1 MEIKKTPKADLEGK
15 KGIFFEIGLVVA
27 LGILLCA
34 FNWKANTKVEEGFV
48 TVAEEPVEE
57 EIIPITQQ
65 MMKPPPPPPPAPKLT
80 DLIEIVDQELDIDE
94 ELEIEDVEA
103 NVENRT
109 DYSYDYDGTGYDE
122 GDYGEEDIFQVVE
135 DMPTFPGD
143 INKWLGKN
151 VKYPV
156 IAQENNIQGRVT
168 VQFVIERDGSIIIQP
183 FLTFLHFIVEHREH
197 PYFTP
202 LQPNKLI
209 CIKDFAFTIH
219 TGEVATKLFILRVLE
234 PERKNIV

>member
-168 VQFVIERDGSIIIQP
+168 VQFVIERDGSITDVKVLRGVDPSLDKEAVRVVKSMPKWKPGKQRGKPVRVSYTVPIN
-183 FLTFLHFIVEHREH
+183 FR
-197 PYFTP
+197 
-202 LQPNKLI
+202 LQ
-209 CIKDFAFTIH
+209 
-219 TGEVATKLFILRVLE
+219 
-234 PERKNIV
+234 

>member
-15 KGIFFEIGLVVA
+15 KAIFFEIGLVLA
-27 LGILLCA
+27 LAVLLCA
-34 FNWKANTKVEEGFV
+34 FNWKTNSKVEEGFV
-48 TVAEEPVEE
+48 TVADEPVDE

-94 ELEIEDVEA
+94 ELEIQDAEA
-103 NVENRT
+103 DVENRT
-109 DYSYDYDGTGYDE
+109 DYSYDYDGAGYDE
-122 GDYGEEDIFQVVE
+122 GDYGEEDVFQVVE

-168 VQFVIERDGSIIIQP
+168 VQFVIEKDGSITDVKVLRGVDPSLDKEAVRVVKSMPKWKPGKQRGKPVRVSYTVPIN
-183 FLTFLHFIVEHREH
+183 FR
-197 PYFTP
+197 
-202 LQPNKLI
+202 LQ
-209 CIKDFAFTIH
+209 
-219 TGEVATKLFILRVLE
+219 
-234 PERKNIV
+234 

>member
-135 DMPTFPGD
+135 NMPTFPGD

-168 VQFVIERDGSIIIQP
+168 VQFVIERDGSITDVKVLRGVDPSLDKEAVRVVKSMPKWKPGKQRGKPVRVSYTVPIN
-183 FLTFLHFIVEHREH
+183 FR
-197 PYFTP
+197 
-202 LQPNKLI
+202 LQ
-209 CIKDFAFTIH
+209 
-219 TGEVATKLFILRVLE
+219 
-234 PERKNIV
+234 

>member
-168 VQFVIERDGSIIIQP
+168 VQFVIERDGSITDVKVLRGVDPSLDKEAVRVVKSMPKWKPGKQRGKPVRVSYTVHIN
-183 FLTFLHFIVEHREH
+183 FR
-197 PYFTP
+197 
-202 LQPNKLI
+202 LQ
-209 CIKDFAFTIH
+209 
-219 TGEVATKLFILRVLE
+219 
-234 PERKNIV
+234 

>member
-122 GDYGEEDIFQVVE
+122 GEYGEEDIFQVVE

-168 VQFVIERDGSIIIQP
+168 VQFVIERDGSITDVKVLRGVDPSLDKEAVRVVKSMPKWKPGKQRGKPVRVSYTVPIN
-183 FLTFLHFIVEHREH
+183 FR
-197 PYFTP
+197 
-202 LQPNKLI
+202 LQ
-209 CIKDFAFTIH
+209 
-219 TGEVATKLFILRVLE
+219 
-234 PERKNIV
+234 

>member
-1 MEIKKTPKADLEGK
+1 MEVKKSPKADLEGK
-15 KGIFFEIGLVVA
+15 KTIFLEIGFVIA
-27 LGILLCA
+27 LGILLSA
-34 FNWKANTKVEEGFV
+34 FNWKTNTKVEEGFV

-168 VQFVIERDGSIIIQP
+168 VQFVIERDGSITDVKVLRGVDPSLDKEAVRVVKSMPKWKPGKQRGKPVRVSYTVPIN
-183 FLTFLHFIVEHREH
+183 FR
-197 PYFTP
+197 
-202 LQPNKLI
+202 LQ
-209 CIKDFAFTIH
+209 
-219 TGEVATKLFILRVLE
+219 
-234 PERKNIV
+234 

>member
-1 MEIKKTPKADLEGK
+1 M
-15 KGIFFEIGLVVA
+15 A
-27 LGILLCA
+27 LAVLLCA
-34 FNWKANTKVEEGFV
+34 FNWKTNSKVEEGFV
-48 TVAEEPVEE
+48 TVADEPVDE

-94 ELEIEDVEA
+94 ELEIQDAEA
-103 NVENRT
+103 DVENRT
-109 DYSYDYDGTGYDE
+109 DYSYDYDGAGYDE
-122 GDYGEEDIFQVVE
+122 GDYGEEDVFQVVE

-168 VQFVIERDGSIIIQP
+168 VQFVIEKDGSI
-183 FLTFLHFIVEHREH
+183 TDV
-197 PYFTP
+197 
-202 LQPNKLI
+202 K
-209 CIKDFAFTIH
+209 
-219 TGEVATKLFILRVLE
+219 VLRGVDPSLDKE
-234 PERKNIV
+234 AVRV

>member
-103 NVENRT
+103 DVENRT

-168 VQFVIERDGSIIIQP
+168 VQFVIERDGSITDVKVLRGVDPSLDKEAVRVVKSMPKWKPGKQRGKPVRVSYTVPINFQ
-183 FLTFLHFIVEHREH
+183 
-197 PYFTP
+197 
-202 LQPNKLI
+202 LQ
-209 CIKDFAFTIH
+209 
-219 TGEVATKLFILRVLE
+219 
-234 PERKNIV
+234 

>member
-80 DLIEIVDQELDIDE
+80 DLIEMTKNWISMKNWKSKTWKLTWKTALIIAMTMTAPVM
-94 ELEIEDVEA
+94 
-103 NVENRT
+103 T
-109 DYSYDYDGTGYDE
+109 KGTTVRK
-122 GDYGEEDIFQVVE
+122 IFS
-135 DMPTFPGD
+135 
-143 INKWLGKN
+143 K
-151 VKYPV
+151 
-156 IAQENNIQGRVT
+156 
-168 VQFVIERDGSIIIQP
+168 
-183 FLTFLHFIVEHREH
+183 
-197 PYFTP
+197 
-202 LQPNKLI
+202 
-209 CIKDFAFTIH
+209 
-219 TGEVATKLFILRVLE
+219 
-234 PERKNIV
+234 

>member
-1 MEIKKTPKADLEGK
+1 MLFRSMEIKKTPKADLEGK

-103 NVENRT
+103 DVENRT

-168 VQFVIERDGSIIIQP
+168 VQFVIERDGSITDVKVLRGVDPSLDKEAVRVVKSMPKWKPGKQRGKPVRVSYTVPIN
-183 FLTFLHFIVEHREH
+183 FR
-197 PYFTP
+197 
-202 LQPNKLI
+202 LQ
-209 CIKDFAFTIH
+209 
-219 TGEVATKLFILRVLE
+219 
-234 PERKNIV
+234 

>member
-80 DLIEIVDQELDIDE
+80 DLIEIVE

-103 NVENRT
+103 DVENRT

-168 VQFVIERDGSIIIQP
+168 VQFVIERDGSITDVKVLRGVDPSLDKEAVRVVKSMPKWKPGKQRGKPVRVSYTVPIN
-183 FLTFLHFIVEHREH
+183 FR
-197 PYFTP
+197 
-202 LQPNKLI
+202 LQ
-209 CIKDFAFTIH
+209 
-219 TGEVATKLFILRVLE
+219 
-234 PERKNIV
+234 

>member
-1 MEIKKTPKADLEGK
+1 M
-15 KGIFFEIGLVVA
+15 A
-27 LGILLCA
+27 LAVLLCA
-34 FNWKANTKVEEGFV
+34 FNWKTNSKVEEGFV
-48 TVAEEPVEE
+48 TVADEPVDE

-94 ELEIEDVEA
+94 ELEIQDAEA
-103 NVENRT
+103 DVENRT
-109 DYSYDYDGTGYDE
+109 DYSYDYDGAGYDE
-122 GDYGEEDIFQVVE
+122 GDYGEEDVFQVVE

-168 VQFVIERDGSIIIQP
+168 VQFVIEKDGSITDVKVLRGVDPSLDKEAVRVVKSMPKWKPGKQRGKPVRVSYTVPIN
-183 FLTFLHFIVEHREH
+183 FR
-197 PYFTP
+197 
-202 LQPNKLI
+202 LQ
-209 CIKDFAFTIH
+209 
-219 TGEVATKLFILRVLE
+219 
-234 PERKNIV
+234 

>member
-1 MEIKKTPKADLEGK
+1 MEIKKTPKANLEGK

-103 NVENRT
+103 DVENRT

-168 VQFVIERDGSIIIQP
+168 VQFVIERDGSITDVKVLRGVDPSLDKEAVRVVKSMPKWKPGKQRGKPVRVSYTVPIN
-183 FLTFLHFIVEHREH
+183 FR
-197 PYFTP
+197 
-202 LQPNKLI
+202 LQ
-209 CIKDFAFTIH
+209 
-219 TGEVATKLFILRVLE
+219 
-234 PERKNIV
+234 

>member
-1 MEIKKTPKADLEGK
+1 M
-15 KGIFFEIGLVVA
+15 A

-168 VQFVIERDGSIIIQP
+168 VQFVIERDGSITDVKVLRGVDPSLDKEAVRVVKSMPKWKPGKQRGKPVRVSYTVPIN
-183 FLTFLHFIVEHREH
+183 FR
-197 PYFTP
+197 
-202 LQPNKLI
+202 LQ
-209 CIKDFAFTIH
+209 
-219 TGEVATKLFILRVLE
+219 
-234 PERKNIV
+234 

>member
-156 IAQENNIQGRVT
+156 IAQENNIQRRVT
-168 VQFVIERDGSIIIQP
+168 VQFVIERDGSITDVKVLRGVDPSLDKEAVRVVKSMPKWKPGKQRGKPVRVSYTVPIN
-183 FLTFLHFIVEHREH
+183 FR
-197 PYFTP
+197 
-202 LQPNKLI
+202 LQ
-209 CIKDFAFTIH
+209 
-219 TGEVATKLFILRVLE
+219 
-234 PERKNIV
+234 

>member
-1 MEIKKTPKADLEGK
+1 MEIKKSPKADLEGK
-15 KGIFFEIGLVVA
+15 KTMFFEIGLVLA
-27 LGILLCA
+27 LGVLLCA
-34 FNWKANTKVEEGFV
+34 FNWKVNSKVEEGFV

-80 DLIEIVDQELDIDE
+80 DLIEIVDEELDIDE
-94 ELEIEDVEA
+94 ELVIEDVESNTA
-103 NVENRT
+103 NRDT
-109 DYSYDYDGTGYDE
+109 YSYDYDGAGYDE
-122 GDYGEEDIFQVVE
+122 GDYGEEDVFQVVE

-168 VQFVIERDGSIIIQP
+168 VQFVIEKDGSITDVKVLRSVDPSLDKEAVRVVKAMPKWKPGKQRGKPVRVSYTVPIN
-183 FLTFLHFIVEHREH
+183 FR
-197 PYFTP
+197 
-202 LQPNKLI
+202 LQ
-209 CIKDFAFTIH
+209 
-219 TGEVATKLFILRVLE
+219 
-234 PERKNIV
+234 

>member
-1 MEIKKTPKADLEGK
+1 MEIKKSPKADLEGK
-15 KGIFFEIGLVVA
+15 KTMFFEIGLVLA

-34 FNWKANTKVEEGFV
+34 FNWKVNSTVEEGFV

-80 DLIEIVDQELDIDE
+80 DLIEIVDEELDIDE
-94 ELEIEDVEA
+94 ELVIEDVESNTA
-103 NVENRT
+103 NRDT
-109 DYSYDYDGTGYDE
+109 YSYDYDGAGYDE
-122 GDYGEEDIFQVVE
+122 GDYGEEDVFQVVE

-168 VQFVIERDGSIIIQP
+168 VQFVIEKDGSITDVKVLRSVDPSLDKEAVRVVKSMPKWKPGKQRGKPVRVSYTVPIN
-183 FLTFLHFIVEHREH
+183 FR
-197 PYFTP
+197 
-202 LQPNKLI
+202 LQ
-209 CIKDFAFTIH
+209 
-219 TGEVATKLFILRVLE
+219 
-234 PERKNIV
+234 